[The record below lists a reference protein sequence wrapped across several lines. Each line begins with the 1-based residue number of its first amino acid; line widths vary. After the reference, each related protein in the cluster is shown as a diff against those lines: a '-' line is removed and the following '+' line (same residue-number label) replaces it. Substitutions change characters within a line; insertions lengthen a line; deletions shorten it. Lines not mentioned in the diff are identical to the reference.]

1 MSAWEDIRSVDS
13 RFVTAAQKIYKTPL
27 HLHGAFDDL
36 QSACDLVSEL
46 LGAQLDP
53 DALKRIGLQL
63 FSWKERMEDHGPGP
77 VVLLHRSISER
88 PSKVQRTLPSVG
100 DVFEELVAGSPSITL
115 SSLNRALK
123 ARKRSGQSA
132 EDLERMLKEKWS
144 LILVKYIE
152 ESRLP
157 VSERMEAINADSKA
171 WIRLFGGRRGKSLRN
186 RAREWAAFRE
196 WLQATHGE
204 SWPSDVGRI
213 LRYLEERHEIKPI
226 GKSVPRALLASI
238 ALLETV
244 GQVTPDNRFSCDP
257 ILVETVR
264 SWTTDLE
271 AASPGVRQAPLYTIA
286 IMLSMELLLCTTSQA
301 QGLRFV
307 AFCGLL
313 MTWSTL
319 RADDLQHVDIKSVRL
334 SQVGLKF
341 CLRKTKTSGPGRK
354 VGELFAYISRSAGLS
369 GFDWLTEGMRLLA
382 SEQFS
387 WSRDFFC
394 PAMNDSW
401 NVQKNLI
408 LEAEGLAILLRRML
422 GCLREPTVKNGA
434 WATSRGLLVPDK
446 LRTYWSGHSARHT
459 LPSIAAAL
467 DVGKDRRDFLGR
479 WCYAQHG
486 SQDYILTSRQVVH
499 GIQNLISKTVLE
511 GNTDG
516 GYIEEEV
523 LAGVKQACAD
533 LALDQ
538 QTILRRHMVS
548 KWDSAAKCWK
558 LHGRFPHIMIPPD
571 QLQGA
576 SGDIGAQLP
585 GPFHA
590 WNAEESL
597 GDAPYFVTV
606 SRKGHRR
613 LHLAKA
619 CAVRQERC
627 LETIGIFSL
636 AEASADSI
644 CKLCKPKL
652 SGAVSSSSSGSEDS
666 NAIDMQ
672 AVAPEPP
679 VGSAGD

>member
-1 MSAWEDIRSVDS
+1 M
-13 RFVTAAQKIYKTPL
+13 
-27 HLHGAFDDL
+27 
-36 QSACDLVSEL
+36 
-46 LGAQLDP
+46 
-53 DALKRIGLQL
+53 
-63 FSWKERMEDHGPGP
+63 
-77 VVLLHRSISER
+77 
-88 PSKVQRTLPSVG
+88 
-100 DVFEELVAGSPSITL
+100 AGSPSVTL

-123 ARKRSGQSA
+123 ARKRTGQSA
-132 EDLERMLKEKWS
+132 EELERMLKEKWS
-144 LILVKYIE
+144 LTLVKYIE
-152 ESRLP
+152 EARLP
-157 VSERMEAINADSKA
+157 VAERMEAINADSKA
-171 WIRLFGGRRGKSLRN
+171 WMRLFGARRGKSLRN

-226 GKSVPRALLASI
+226 GKSVPKALLASI
-238 ALLETV
+238 ALLETI
-244 GQVTPDNRFSCDP
+244 GQVSPDTRFSSDP

-264 SWTTDLE
+264 SWTADLE
-271 AASPGVRQAPLYTIA
+271 AATPRVKQAPLYTIA

-313 MTWSTL
+313 MTWLTL
-319 RADDLQHVDIKSVRL
+319 RADDLQHVEIKSVRL

-369 GFDWLTEGMRLLA
+369 GFDWLAEGMRLLA
-382 SEQFS
+382 NEQFS

-401 NVQKNLI
+401 DVQKNLI
-408 LEAEGLAILLRRML
+408 LEAESLAILLRRML

-434 WATSRGLLVPDK
+434 WATSRGLLVPAK
-446 LRTYWSGHSARHT
+446 LRTFWSGHSARHT

-499 GIQNLISKTVLE
+499 GIQNLISKMVLE
-511 GNTDG
+511 GNADG

-523 LAGVKQACAD
+523 LAVVKQACAD
-533 LALDQ
+533 LALDE

-548 KWDSAAKCWK
+548 KWDATAKCWK
-558 LHGRFPHIMIPPD
+558 LHGRYPHIMIPPE

-652 SGAVSSSSSGSEDS
+652 SGAVSRSEDS

-672 AVAPEPP
+672 AAAPEPP
-679 VGSAGD
+679 VVSAGD